1 MCWLLGGHGV
11 YSLGRKQSMKVQ
23 LKIGIRILKEKR
35 LGFCKEEPAWGCL
48 RRLDGRPTWV
58 LLLMLGVSHEE
69 AG

>member
-1 MCWLLGGHGV
+1 
-11 YSLGRKQSMKVQ
+11 MKVQ